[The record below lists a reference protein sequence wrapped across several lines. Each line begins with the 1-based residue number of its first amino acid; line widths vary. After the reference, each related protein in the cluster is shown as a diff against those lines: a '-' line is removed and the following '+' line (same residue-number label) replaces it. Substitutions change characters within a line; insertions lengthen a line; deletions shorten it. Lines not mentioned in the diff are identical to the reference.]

1 MLLKNFS
8 CDYFL
13 GLSQYGLLT
22 LILTASKPQPISLLE
37 AEKSNAGGGGGSAFS
52 APLKI
57 CWIKKREF
65 PSHYHQKLIE
75 NDVFRENIW
84 YKKFAEVFFEAIF
97 I

>member
-37 AEKSNAGGGGGSAFS
+37 AEKSNAGVGAGVLSLH
-52 APLKI
+52 PL
-57 CWIKKREF
+57 R
-65 PSHYHQKLIE
+65 
-75 NDVFRENIW
+75 
-84 YKKFAEVFFEAIF
+84 FAE
-97 I
+97 